1 MRAKLLIIPYLL
13 VLIGMI
19 KVVVFDADKTL
30 WDHHNISEFEDPLK
44 LLDENTLEDAR
55 GRRLNL
61 FPHVRETLRELKQ
74 RGLIL
79 AVATWN
85 VEEIAKKVF
94 NTLDLSKYF
103 DVIIARPY
111 PYKFLMISQIIV
123 ELDKVGLKV
132 KPNEILFVD
141 DRRGHF
147 GNVWLYLGDV
157 KCLEMWKDIM
167 GYKDILNMITYVN
180 DK

>member
-1 MRAKLLIIPYLL
+1 
-13 VLIGMI
+13 
-19 KVVVFDADKTL
+19 
-30 WDHHNISEFEDPLK
+30 
-44 LLDENTLEDAR
+44 
-55 GRRLNL
+55 
-61 FPHVRETLRELKQ
+61 
-74 RGLIL
+74 
-79 AVATWN
+79 
-85 VEEIAKKVF
+85 
-94 NTLDLSKYF
+94 LSKYF
-103 DVIIARPY
+103 DVIVARPY